1 VKKFIYENK
10 VAEFIADTK
19 GAEFTAVF
27 IKRTT
32 GAMRKMRASTEFA
45 SLLKG
50 GVAKYDS
57 KDKGL
62 LVVQDLDKQEIR
74 SIPVDSLVSI
84 KFGKVTFVISN
95 NKKEN

>member
-1 VKKFIYENK
+1 MKKFIYEDK

-32 GAMRKMRASTEFA
+32 GETRKMRASTEFA

-50 GVAKYDS
+50 GVAKYDA
-57 KDKGL
+57 KDAGL
-62 LVVQDLDKQEIR
+62 LVVQDLDKQAIR

-84 KFGKVTFVISN
+84 TYGKVTFVISN
-95 NKKEN
+95 NRKEA